1 MAIQKLQQSRGLS
14 ITPSDNGGIYAPW
27 AVLVA
32 TRAYTGATAASITDT
47 ALETDTGLD
56 FIGTNVEVGDI
67 VFNPGSGLTGPGL
80 TSVITSVSGDSI
92 GVNTTGFSGG
102 TYAIFKPMSGL
113 LYVGGAGA
121 LAVVTDGGDE
131 VTFTAVP
138 AGSFL
143 PVHIKQVKDT
153 GTSATAILALW

>member
-1 MAIQKLQQSRGLS
+1 MAIQKLQQSRALS

-32 TRAYTGATAASITDT
+32 VRAYTGVTASSITDT
-47 ALETDTGLD
+47 ALEGATGLD
-56 FIGTNVEVGDI
+56 FSGTNVKVGDI
-67 VFNPGSGLTGPGL
+67 VFNPGSGL

-92 GVNTTGFSGG
+92 GVNTTGFSGS

-113 LYVGGAGA
+113 LYVGGAGD
-121 LAVVTDGGDE
+121 LAVVTDGGDA

-143 PVHIKQVKDT
+143 PVHIKQVKAT